1 MVVNER
7 ISFLFIYLYLATRL
21 MECLLK
27 NKEPFTS
34 AYFFSSFILHTINK
48 NQLSFC
54 KKTELLITQM
64 ICKKKLHICGQTL
77 ICGMQ
82 KHMKYQNRNASTLMS
97 ARRREAGPA
106 TLIKRSPDRTPS
118 CARRTNI

>member
-1 MVVNER
+1 MKLFH
-7 ISFLFIYLYLATRL
+7 FLFIYLIFGY
-21 MECLLK
+21 MVNGMLK

-34 AYFFSSFILHTINK
+34 ANFFPSFILHTINK
-48 NQLSFC
+48 NQLSLC
-54 KKTELLITQM
+54 KKTQLFITQM
-64 ICKKKLHICGQTL
+64 LCKKKPLICGQTL

-82 KHMKYQNRNASTLMS
+82 KHMKYENRNTSTLKS
-97 ARRREAGPA
+97 ARRREAGPD